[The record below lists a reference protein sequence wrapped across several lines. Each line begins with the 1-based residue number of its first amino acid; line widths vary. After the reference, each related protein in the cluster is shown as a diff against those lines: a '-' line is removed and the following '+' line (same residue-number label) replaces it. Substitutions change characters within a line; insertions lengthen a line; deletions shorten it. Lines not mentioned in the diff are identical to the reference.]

1 MGKRILTVDDSKT
14 ERLMLTLTLEEAGYQ
29 IVEAIDGLDALKKLN
44 AESVDMVISDLNM
57 PNMDGITLIREIRQ
71 SPKHRFI
78 PILMLT
84 SEPPEKS
91 RLESREAGASG
102 CLQKPVNPRQLL
114 AVVRM
119 VLT

>member
-1 MGKRILTVDDSKT
+1 MKKRILAVDDSRT

-29 IVEAIDGLDALKKLN
+29 VLEAVDGLDALQKL
-44 AESVDMVISDLNM
+44 ATEHVDMVISDLNM
-57 PNMDGITLIREIRQ
+57 PNMNGITLIREIRK
-71 SPKHRFI
+71 SPNHRFI
-78 PILMLT
+78 PVLMLT
-84 SEPPEKS
+84 SEPPERS

-119 VLT
+119 VLA